1 MSARPTERRVSPP
14 DDVIS
19 SRCAARSTAGGA
31 SAPSVP
37 LAEGEQ
43 SAIGQHFIWNLTFE
57 KPRVMARDYEDYGIP

>member
-1 MSARPTERRVSPP
+1 MMSSRRVARQGAPP
-14 DDVIS
+14 
-19 SRCAARSTAGGA
+19 AGA